1 MDMPMLT
8 LGMFV
13 FALDT
18 LPYQQ
23 LQRDMEWRLASNPR
37 VGRRPAYQYTGP
49 GEDTITLS
57 GVLLPELTGGDMSL
71 AMVKLMAEQ
80 GKAWPLIEGTG
91 MVYGWY
97 AIEKLSEGRT
107 EFFSD
112 GKARRIDFTLTL
124 KRVDDDSMVDT
135 IGAITRSIMEL
146 VL

>member
-13 FALDT
+13 FTLDT

-23 LQRDMEWRLASNPR
+23 LQREMEWRLASNPR

-97 AIEKLSEGRT
+97 AIEKLSEDRT

>member
-1 MDMPMLT
+1 MDSPMMA

-13 FALDT
+13 FTLHT

-23 LQRDMEWRLASNPR
+23 LQHDMGWRLAGNAR
-37 VGRRPAYQYTGP
+37 VGRRAAWQYLGP
-49 GEDTITLS
+49 DDDSVTLS

-71 AMVKLMAEQ
+71 AMLQLMAEQ

-91 MVYGWY
+91 TVYGWY
-97 AIEKLSEGRT
+97 AIEKLGESRS

-112 GKARRIDFTLTL
+112 GKAQRIEFTLTL
-124 KRVDDDSMVDT
+124 KRVDDAGMLDT
-135 IGAITRSIMEL
+135 IGAITHSLMEL

>member
-13 FALDT
+13 FTLDT

-23 LQRDMEWRLASNPR
+23 LQRDMGWRLASNAR
-37 VGRRPAYQYTGP
+37 VGRRAAYQYTGP
-49 GEDTITLS
+49 DEETITLS

-71 AMVKLMAEQ
+71 AMVKLMASQ

-124 KRVDDDSMVDT
+124 KRVDDIGMLDA

>member
-1 MDMPMLT
+1 MLT

-13 FALDT
+13 FTLDT

-23 LQRDMEWRLASNPR
+23 LQREMEWRLASNPR

-97 AIEKLSEGRT
+97 AIEKLSEDRT